1 MRKTLLF
8 LLVLITTLTYG
19 QTAEEYYNIANNKSD
34 SKDYQG
40 AIENYTKAIELN
52 PNYSE
57 AYVNRGDTKTKIQDY
72 QGAIADFSKA
82 IELNPKNSDAYYNRG
97 VSNSKLNQ
105 KESACLDWIK
115 AEELGDTDAY
125 DLIKQYCKINLLDRY
140 LSDTDKFSG
149 EKTYYGGGTVV
160 SFMKVIGKKNSA
172 QYVSVYA
179 NGSTLNYGCYGVS
192 ILFENGKKIVRSK
205 EKVDTD
211 YSNSG
216 WQYKAFFT
224 PTLNEINLLKTLKIV
239 AVKLYI
245 YDVNVDESDSNTI
258 LKDAKIILTTP
269 KK

>member
-1 MRKTLLF
+1 MRTILLF
-8 LLVLITTLTYG
+8 MWVLITNLTYG

-40 AIENYTKAIELN
+40 AIENYTKAIDLN
-52 PNYSE
+52 PNYSI
-57 AYVNRGDTKTKIQDY
+57 AYVNRGDSKIKIQDY
-72 QGAIADFSKA
+72 KGAIADFSKA

-125 DLIKQYCKINLLDRY
+125 DLIKQYCKVNLLDRY

-211 YSNSG
+211 YNNNG

-224 PTLNEINLLKTLKIV
+224 PTLNEINLLKTLKIT

-245 YDVNVDESDSNTI
+245 YDVDVDESESNTI